1 MAWDEQKYI
10 GRDNAANGV
19 STSNVVAD
27 ADGTVLERL
36 EWVQVALGGTAMQLR
51 VYQSATGTVEETDIV
66 RFAVSLYDM
75 DSGAIASAN
84 IDITAITQ
92 TMERSRNGS
101 AYSAISDPTVA
112 FSKADGLV
120 YMDYEFKAAQWQA
133 GDMYRMSLKGITC
146 TIGTDTAYAPAMIW
160 NNIVVEAEDLTNNT
174 QYLYGVADGGTVYP
188 TKVLDNSILSI
199 MMTSA
204 SGGNTSDFNNST
216 MSLQAIG
223 ADTDTIITD
232 TAPLWDT
239 TLTGASV
246 VSGSVAS
253 YVATGGTALGTVLP
267 ASTSL
272 YDTTKNISTVPID
285 GSTVPVANTLSDI
298 LHKDGSYTYDNTTD
312 SLEAIADKILTGAGT
327 AQIASTTEDLN
338 QAASTY
344 DLLTGTTQAVILE
357 SLSFKMPAVDISGG
371 SLTSISV
378 QTDDATAT
386 TLISSA
392 IATKANLTSEA
403 EITWTGCARIN
414 VGTKIQLTIA
424 GGAAGTACAA
434 TITATYRAA
443 VAGGTLAA

>member
-1 MAWDEQKYI
+1 MEI
-10 GRDNAANGV
+10 INGREHYNNVALGENNSNNDFSSSSV
-19 STSNVVAD
+19 TSNP
-27 ADGTVLERL
+27 DGSVLERL
-36 EWVQVALGGTAMQLR
+36 EYVQSSFDLAH
-51 VYQSATGTVEETDIV
+51 TD
-66 RFAVSLYDM
+66 L
-75 DSGAIASAN
+75 
-84 IDITAITQ
+84 
-92 TMERSRNGS
+92 
-101 AYSAISDPTVA
+101 
-112 FSKADGLV
+112 
-120 YMDYEFKAAQWQA
+120 
-133 GDMYRMSLKGITC
+133 
-146 TIGTDTAYAPAMIW
+146 
-160 NNIVVEAEDLTNNT
+160 
-174 QYLYGVADGGTVYP
+174 
-188 TKVLDNSILSI
+188 
-199 MMTSA
+199 
-204 SGGNTSDFNNST
+204 
-216 MSLQAIG
+216 
-223 ADTDTIITD
+223 DTIIAD

-246 VSGSVAS
+246 VSGSIAS
-253 YVATGGTALGTVLP
+253 FVATGGTALGTVLP

-272 YDTTKNISTVPID
+272 YDTTKNIRTVPID

-371 SLTSISV
+371 SLTSISI